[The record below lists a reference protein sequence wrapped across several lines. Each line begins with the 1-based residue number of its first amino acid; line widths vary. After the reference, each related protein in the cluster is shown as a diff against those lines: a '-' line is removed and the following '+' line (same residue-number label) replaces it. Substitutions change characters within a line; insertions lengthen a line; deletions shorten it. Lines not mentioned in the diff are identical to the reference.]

1 MIFLAATVFGLGKTF
16 FWPTMLGV
24 VAERFPKGGALTINT
39 ISGVGMLSVGI
50 IGAVLIGN
58 IQDTQINN
66 KLNKEKP
73 AIYQEV
79 IGMEKVSVFGKYNA
93 IDPKKIEAL
102 SAEKQSEVESITA
115 QAKKN
120 ALMWVAIFP
129 AIMLICY
136 LILIFYFRAKGGYKP
151 VELSAQE
158 E

>member
-1 MIFLAATVFGLGKTF
+1 MSSATRKIVIAGVMGAISVFLGATHLGF
-16 FWPTMLGV
+16 IPWLAG
-24 VAERFPKGGALTINT
+24 AALTIMH
-39 ISGVGMLSVGI
+39 VPVI